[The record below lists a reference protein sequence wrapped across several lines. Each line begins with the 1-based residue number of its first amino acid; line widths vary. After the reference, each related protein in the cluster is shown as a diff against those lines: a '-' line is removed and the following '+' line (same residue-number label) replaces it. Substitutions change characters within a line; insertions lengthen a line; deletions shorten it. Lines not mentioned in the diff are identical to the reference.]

1 MEKTLKRK
9 IRKYAN
15 KKYII
20 KKETLKDRIKY
31 FFSKPKIFIQNYK
44 YSDNKIKFLLKTF
57 LKSKLIIVLLVLLL
71 WIKTIYFYSLTI
83 SEASLSKFNIT
94 GLDGDYNYDVLNE
107 QIEGI
112 NFFDYTSL
120 ITIITLS
127 ISVLPLLFIKKD
139 KNRFKR
145 SDDI

>member
-1 MEKTLKRK
+1 M
-9 IRKYAN
+9 
-15 KKYII
+15 
-20 KKETLKDRIKY
+20 
-31 FFSKPKIFIQNYK
+31 
-44 YSDNKIKFLLKTF
+44 
-57 LKSKLIIVLLVLLL
+57 LVLLL